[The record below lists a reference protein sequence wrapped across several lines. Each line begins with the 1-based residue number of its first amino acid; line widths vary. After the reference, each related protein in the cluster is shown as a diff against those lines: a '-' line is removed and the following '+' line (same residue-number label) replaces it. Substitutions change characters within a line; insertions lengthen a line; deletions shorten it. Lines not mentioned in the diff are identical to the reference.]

1 MDYHQEL
8 IENGLSATPSR
19 VAIFR
24 FLHENDKGITAEEIY
39 LLSQKK
45 NLKISLAT
53 TYRTL
58 AELEHRK
65 LIKRVV
71 LGKSNRGIYRL
82 ATNKISLNLINT
94 KTGKSHPFEY
104 DEKVEEL
111 LESLLKNIDEKA
123 LNIEVN
129 VYK

>member
-1 MDYHQEL
+1 MDYHQALMEM
-8 IENGLSATPSR
+8 GLSATPSR

-53 TYRTL
+53 IYRTL

-71 LGKSNRGIYRL
+71 LGKSNRGIYRP
-82 ATNKISLNLINT
+82 ASNKISLNLINT

-111 LESLLKNIDEKA
+111 LEC
-123 LNIEVN
+123 
-129 VYK
+129 